1 MADFGSRNMG
11 FFGGS
16 GGGGTPITLP
26 LAVSDGGTGVTTSS
40 GANSVVLRD
49 ANGNITAN
57 AILDGFSN
65 TVASGTPI
73 VLTASSVN
81 SYNVSGSGGQ
91 TIQLPDATTL
101 ANGVVYLFNNNQSS
115 GAILVNNNSST
126 LIVSVP
132 SGGFVT
138 LTLLSNSIS
147 AGSWDRHDQAPA
159 NVSWST
165 NTLDYAGSITS
176 ATWNGNTVAINRGGT
191 NSNTALNNNCVIISS
206 GGKIIEGNTTTYP
219 STTELSYVKGVTS
232 AIQTQIDGKQAT
244 IGTLPIAN
252 GGTNSNTA
260 LNNNC
265 VIISSGG
272 KLIEGDTTTYP
283 STTELSYVKGVT
295 SAIQTQINNKPSN
308 TEIVSGYQGLG
319 STIKASPLGLN
330 LALNIS
336 TQTQLTTAS
345 LRLMPVYLSAPATI
359 TGVKWYQ
366 SIIGSYTA
374 NNYNGVGL
382 YSVSGGTITL
392 IASSTNDGTIWQTFA
407 TGSWGNKAFSS
418 PLSNLSAGTYFIGIL
433 WNASAT
439 TTAPSVQTIA
449 SSSASIQSFDFTGG
463 KLATLLSSQN
473 TLPSSITLS
482 TTTNSGV
489 SYWLSL
495 Y

>member
-16 GGGGTPITLP
+16 SGGSSPITLP
-26 LAVSDGGTGVTTSS
+26 LAVADGGTGVTTSS

-49 ANGNITAN
+49 ANGNITTN
-57 AILDGFSN
+57 AIIDGFSN
-65 TVASGTPI
+65 TVASATPI
-73 VLTASSVN
+73 VLTVSSVN

-91 TIQLPDATTL
+91 TIQLPNATTL
-101 ANGVVYLFNNNQSS
+101 DNGVIYLFNNNQSS
-115 GAILVNNNSST
+115 GAILVNNNSNT

-191 NSNTALNNNCVIISS
+191 NSNTALTNNCVIISS
-206 GGKIIEGNTTTYP
+206 GGKI
-219 STTELSYVKGVTS
+219 
-232 AIQTQIDGKQAT
+232 
-244 IGTLPIAN
+244 
-252 GGTNSNTA
+252 
-260 LNNNC
+260 
-265 VIISSGG
+265 
-272 KLIEGDTTTYP
+272 IEGDTTTYP

-308 TEIVSGYQGLG
+308 TDIISGYQGLG
-319 STIKASPLGLN
+319 STIKANPIGLN
-330 LALNIS
+330 LLLGIGTS
-336 TQTQLTTAS
+336 TVLVDARLVLT
-345 LRLMPVYLSAPATI
+345 PVYLSAPATI

-366 SIIGSYTA
+366 TAIGSYTA
-374 NNYNGVGL
+374 DNYNGVGL

-392 IASSTNDGTIWQTFA
+392 IASSTNDGNIWQTFA
-407 TGSWGNKAFSS
+407 TNTWGNKAFSS
-418 PLSNLSAGTYFIGIL
+418 PLSNQVAGTYFIGAL

-439 TTAPSVQTIA
+439 TTAPSLATIT
-449 SSSASIQSFDFTGG
+449 SSSASIQAFDFTGG
-463 KLATLLSSQN
+463 RLSTYLTAQS
-473 TLPSSITLS
+473 TLPTPLTLS
-482 TTTNSGV
+482 TTTGV
-489 SYWLSL
+489 NLTHWLSL

>member
-1 MADFGSRNMG
+1 MAFGNAQYG
-11 FFGGS
+11 FFSSGG

-26 LAVSDGGTGVTTSS
+26 LAVTDGGTGVTSSS

-49 ANGNITAN
+49 ANGNITTN
-57 AILDGFSN
+57 AIIDGFSN

-81 SYNVSGSGGQ
+81 SYNVTGSGGQ
-91 TIQLPDATTL
+91 TIQLPNATTL
-101 ANGVVYLFNNNQSS
+101 ANGVIYLFNNNQSS
-115 GAILVNNNSST
+115 GTILVNNNSSS

-176 ATWNGNTVAINRGGT
+176 ATWNGNAVAINRGGT
-191 NSNTALNNNCVIISS
+191 GSTTQNFVDLSS
-206 GGKIIEGNTTTYP
+206 TQTVGGGKTFSTSPILSSLSASQIMATDGSKQIQALDTATYP
-219 STTELSYVKGVTS
+219 SL
-232 AIQTQIDGKQAT
+232 
-244 IGTLPIAN
+244 
-252 GGTNSNTA
+252 
-260 LNNNC
+260 
-265 VIISSGG
+265 
-272 KLIEGDTTTYP
+272 
-283 STTELSYVKGVT
+283 TELSYVKGVT

-308 TEIVSGYQGLG
+308 TEVISGYQGLG
-319 STIKASPLGLN
+319 STIKASPIGLN
-330 LALNIS
+330 LSLNIS
-336 TQTQLTTAS
+336 VATAFTTQRLS
-345 LRLMPVYLSAPATI
+345 LMPVYLSAPATI

-366 SIIGSYTA
+366 STIGNYTA

-392 IASSTNDGTIWQTFA
+392 IASSTNDGNIWQTFA
-407 TGSWGNKAFSS
+407 TGTWGNKAFSS
-418 PLSNLSAGTYFIGIL
+418 PLSNQVAGTYFIGAL

-439 TTAPSVQTIA
+439 VTAPSIQTFTSSTASVQA
-449 SSSASIQSFDFTGG
+449 FDFTGG
-463 KLATLLSSQN
+463 RLASILASQT
-473 TLPSSITLS
+473 TLPSPLTLS
-482 TTTNSGV
+482 TTTGAST
-489 SYWLSL
+489 SFWLSL

>member
-16 GGGGTPITLP
+16 GGGSSPITLP

-49 ANGNITAN
+49 ANGNITTN
-57 AILDGFSN
+57 AIIDGFSN

-73 VLTASSVN
+73 VLTVSSVN
-81 SYNVSGSGGQ
+81 SYNVTGSGGQ
-91 TIQLPDATTL
+91 TIKLPDATTL
-101 ANGVVYLFNNNQSS
+101 ANGVIYLFNNNQSS
-115 GAILVNNNSST
+115 GAILVNNNSNS

-176 ATWNGNTVAINRGGT
+176 ATWNGTTVAINRGGT

-206 GGKIIEGNTTTYP
+206 GGKIIEGDTTTYP

-232 AIQTQIDGKQAT
+232 AIQTQINGKQPT

-272 KLIEGDTTTYP
+272 KIIEGDTTTYP

-308 TEIVSGYQGLG
+308 TEIISGYQGLG
-319 STIKASPLGLN
+319 STVKAVPIGINLLLNVATTTGLV
-330 LALNIS
+330 LSRLL
-336 TQTQLTTAS
+336 LT
-345 LRLMPVYLSAPATI
+345 PVYLSAPATI
-359 TGVKWYQ
+359 TGVKWHQ
-366 SIIGSYTA
+366 SNIGSYTA

-382 YSVSGGTITL
+382 YSVSGGVATL

-407 TGSWGNKAFSS
+407 SGTWGNKAFSS
-418 PLSNLSAGTYFIGIL
+418 PLSNQVAGTYYIGAL
-433 WNASAT
+433 YNYSAQVT
-439 TTAPSVQTIA
+439 VPQLISINSSPAIVQA
-449 SSSASIQSFDFTGG
+449 FDFTSG
-463 KLATLLSSQN
+463 KLNCTLAGQT
-473 TLPSSITLS
+473 TLPTPLTLS
-482 TTTNSGV
+482 TTTGAV
-489 SYWLSL
+489 VTHWFSL

>member
-16 GGGGTPITLP
+16 GGGSSPITLP
-26 LAVSDGGTGVTTSS
+26 LAVADGGTGVTTSS

-57 AILDGFSN
+57 AILDGFSS

-73 VLTASSVN
+73 VLTVSSVN
-81 SYNVSGSGGQ
+81 SFNITGSGGQ

-101 ANGVVYLFNNNQSS
+101 ANGVIYLFNNNQSS
-115 GAILVNNNSST
+115 GAITVNNNSGT

-165 NTLDYAGSITS
+165 NTLDYAGSITN
-176 ATWNGNTVAINRGGT
+176 ATWNGNVVAINRGGT

-206 GGKIIEGNTTTYP
+206 GGKI
-219 STTELSYVKGVTS
+219 
-232 AIQTQIDGKQAT
+232 
-244 IGTLPIAN
+244 
-252 GGTNSNTA
+252 
-260 LNNNC
+260 
-265 VIISSGG
+265 
-272 KLIEGDTTTYP
+272 IEGDTTTYP

-308 TEIVSGYQGLG
+308 TEVVLGYQGLG
-319 STIKASPLGLN
+319 STVKAVPIGLN
-330 LALNIS
+330 LSLNLATGTAFV
-336 TQTQLTTAS
+336 TQ
-345 LRLMPVYLSAPATI
+345 RLILNPVYLSAPSTI

-366 SIIGSYTA
+366 TTIGNYTA

-407 TGSWGNKAFSS
+407 TGTWGNKAFSS
-418 PLSNLSAGTYFIGIL
+418 PLSNQVAGTYFIGAL

-439 TTAPSVQTIA
+439 VTAPSIQTFT
-449 SSSASIQSFDFTGG
+449 SSPTTVQSFDFTGG
-463 KLATLLSSQN
+463 RLASILSTQT
-473 TLPSSITLS
+473 TLPSPLTLS
-482 TTTNSGV
+482 TTTGV
-489 SYWLSL
+489 NTAFWLSL